1 MNVLTKQGRFL
12 DMVEFHIDTG
22 AIYDGPQIVIAHLI
36 VASQG
41 KNDECDLVFEIIDDS
56 RCMCEKVQ
64 VTASWPLIRAC
75 QNGKKLPGSV
85 HVMAQRIMNEYLA
98 SRYVY

>member
-22 AIYDGPQIVIAHLI
+22 AIYNGPQIVIAHLI
-36 VASQG
+36 IASQG
-41 KNDECDLVFEIIDDS
+41 ENDLCDLVFEIIDDS
-56 RCMCEKVQ
+56 RCMYEKVQ
-64 VTASWPLIRAC
+64 VIASWPFIRAC
-75 QNGKKLPGSV
+75 QNDTKTLRGV
-85 HVMAQRIMNEYLA
+85 NMMAQRIMNEYLA